1 MRIAVVSDPKS
12 PNRGRIHWQTR
23 STTCALG
30 RSGIVALNAK
40 REGDGATPA
49 GEFLLRRVL
58 WRPDRATKPLTRLP
72 CEEIHESDGWCDDPA
87 RPEYNRPVQLPFS
100 GSAEHLW
107 RDDNLYD
114 LVMVLGH
121 NDDPPKADMGSAIFL
136 HVAAKDFAPT
146 QGCVAIDQAS
156 LRILLTDV
164 NPGDTIAI
172 GLPAAR

>member
-1 MRIAVVSDPKS
+1 MRIVVVSDPNKPS
-12 PNRGRIHWQTR
+12 RGRVDWQMR

-58 WRPDRATKPLTRLP
+58 WRPDRRPKPLTRLP
-72 CEEIHESDGWCDDPA
+72 CEEIHASDGWCDDPA
-87 RPEYNRPVQLPFS
+87 RPEYNRPVQLPFA
-100 GSAEHLW
+100 GSAESLW

-114 LVMVLGH
+114 LVVVLGH
-121 NDDPPKADMGSAIFL
+121 NDDPPRPDMGSAIFL

-156 LRILLTDV
+156 LRVLLTDV
-164 NPGDTIAI
+164 NPGDTLTI
-172 GLPAAR
+172 GPVASR